1 MVRPFRA
8 VSTKS
13 VGPSNSNQARPGPGK
28 QEVVPNYRT
37 VLGASYDDLPIS
49 KTVEDDF
56 EDQPALE
63 VEVEESSTEKKA
75 NFTKQELY
83 DLCIKEVPDY
93 LRNDLCGSL
102 LEPVTEETTSTSTST
117 TLASTS
123 TSTAA
128 SAAAKPVIDVTPK
141 NAHLIQS
148 GSYKR
153 PVAVRPVEAEPEA
166 VQLEVVTEK
175 SVRQES
181 YVLPANANNNY
192 LGIPLEL
199 PVEVKRK
206 SQQEEPK
213 PKDKESETTFK
224 VYRTSA
230 EVVEEPKPNQEV
242 PVQIQAFHPSQPQAQ
257 AQAQAQAEEET
268 TVYQPVPG
276 YDEPVERSSLAVSSS
291 AARPPTQAKPDPRQ
305 PPPNYLSRIFSFFGG
320 SKSGPG
326 SNNSG
331 SSQALPPR
339 QIRKRVNA

>member
-1 MVRPFRA
+1 VAPTERPFVYHQPQLQQPNNNQALNHRSSAESSRRSLVLFPDDIKAGLVRPFRA

-13 VGPSNSNQARPGPGK
+13 VGPSNSNQARPGSGK
-28 QEVVPNYRT
+28 LEVVPNYRT
-37 VLGASYDDLPIS
+37 VIGASYDDRPLS
-49 KTVEDDF
+49 KTVDDDF
-56 EDQPALE
+56 EDLPT
-63 VEVEESSTEKKA
+63 EEAEEPSTDKKA

-83 DLCIKEVPDY
+83 DLCVKEVPDY

-102 LEPVTEETTSTSTST
+102 LEPVVEETTATST
-117 TLASTS
+117 TSASTS

-128 SAAAKPVIDVTPK
+128 STTTTASTSAKPVVDVAPK
-141 NAHLIQS
+141 NSQLIQS
-148 GSYKR
+148 GNNKR
-153 PVAVRPVEAEPEA
+153 PAVIRPIEHEA

-230 EVVEEPKPNQEV
+230 EIIEEPTVNQE
-242 PVQIQAFHPSQPQAQ
+242 P
-257 AQAQAQAEEET
+257 
-268 TVYQPVPG
+268 
-276 YDEPVERSSLAVSSS
+276 
-291 AARPPTQAKPDPRQ
+291 
-305 PPPNYLSRIFSFFGG
+305 
-320 SKSGPG
+320 
-326 SNNSG
+326 
-331 SSQALPPR
+331 
-339 QIRKRVNA
+339 